1 MHLTFGEPC
10 SNTLSGRESNFK
22 TDQVLRSRTRLRLAN
37 ISDPSRAKAAFQASR
52 KRVIPPK
59 TAKNQWISCHD
70 LVGQEA
76 DFVLISFRS
85 AAVASNG
92 FVVNWSFMAI
102 SRARPVGC
110 DGGRF

>member
-52 KRVIPPK
+52 KRVIPAK
-59 TAKNQWISCHD
+59 TAENLII
-70 LVGQEA
+70 LVNRRRWSLLECRPDGCRTVFGGA
-76 DFVLISFRS
+76 DHFEYT
-85 AAVASNG
+85 
-92 FVVNWSFMAI
+92 
-102 SRARPVGC
+102 
-110 DGGRF
+110 